1 MNGVWEMLRFNLK
14 SAWTIIYR
22 RLIHKTSL
30 TRRNSTYQP
39 RLTWHIIYVF
49 SAVISI
55 LFLFTV
61 IPMTLIPKAQ
71 AQQTFTGTP
80 AAKPAY
86 FDRLLSMID
95 QDGDRL
101 IELFKDMHQNPELAF
116 METRTAAIVAEDLRG
131 LGYEVKTGIGQTGVV
146 GILRNGDGPTVMYR
160 ADMDAL
166 PVQETTGLS
175 YASSKRVT
183 LENGDEVAVMHAC
196 GHDAHT
202 VWLLGL
208 AKVMAELR
216 SDWNGTVIIVAQPA
230 EEGVRGAKAMVAD
243 GLYTQHGVP
252 VPDYLLAMHTAP
264 GPTGL
269 VASVAGTQMA
279 GSDHLDV
286 TIKGVGGH
294 GSSPH
299 LAKDPILMSAHAITQ
314 YQAVVARAIDPKE
327 AAVIT
332 VGAIHAGDTANV
344 IPEEAQLK
352 VNLRWFNPAV
362 RETMIRGIRS
372 VNESLARA
380 YGVPEDKL
388 PILTERSGTT
398 PLSNDAA
405 VIDRI
410 NSQLANLVGAN
421 KLITDFPGTTGSE
434 DAHLLKGDYDT
445 IQFGYI
451 FVGIAEP
458 TLFAQARAEGKM
470 IPFSNHNPNFQVDL
484 NAIPFGTK
492 VAAVMTM
499 GFLQD

>member
-1 MNGVWEMLRFNLK
+1 MNLYG
-14 SAWTIIYR
+14 
-22 RLIHKTSL
+22 L
-30 TRRNSTYQP
+30 TRQRPAHKPKLKWRTIGV
-39 RLTWHIIYVF
+39 LG
-49 SAVISI
+49 AVINV
-55 LFLFTV
+55 LLLFTV
-61 IPMTLIPKAQ
+61 ISMTTPPTAQ

-86 FDRLLSMID
+86 FDRLLSTID

-101 IELFKDMHQNPELAF
+101 IELFKDIHQNPELAF
-116 METRTAAIVAEDLRG
+116 METRTAGMVAEELKA

-146 GILRNGDGPTVMYR
+146 GILRNGNGPTVMYR

-166 PVQETTGLS
+166 PVQEMTGLP
-175 YASSKRVT
+175 YASTKRVI
-183 LENGDEVAVMHAC
+183 LEDGDEVPVMHAC

-202 VWLLGL
+202 VWMLGL
-208 AKVMAELR
+208 AKAMMELR
-216 SDWNGTVIIVAQPA
+216 SEWQGTLILVAQPA
-230 EEGVRGAKAMVAD
+230 EEGVRGAKAMIAD
-243 GLYTQHGVP
+243 GLYTRHGVP
-252 VPDYLLAMHTAP
+252 VPDYLLGMHTAP

-269 VASVAGTQMA
+269 VASAAGTQMA
-279 GSDHLDV
+279 GSDHVDV
-286 TIKGVGGH
+286 VIKGVGGH

-332 VGAIHAGDTANV
+332 VGSIQSGETANV
-344 IPEEAQLK
+344 IPEEALLK
-352 VNLRWFNPAV
+352 LNLRWFSPAV

-380 YGVPEDKL
+380 YGMPEDRL
-388 PILTERSGTT
+388 PILTEKSGTT
-398 PLSNDAA
+398 PLINDAA
-405 VIDRI
+405 VIDGI
-410 NSQLANLVGAN
+410 NSQLANLVGSD

-445 IQFGYI
+445 IKFGYI
-451 FVGIAEP
+451 FVGVADP
-458 TLFAQARAEGKM
+458 ALFAQALAAGKM
-470 IPFSNHNPNFQVDL
+470 VPFSNHNPNFQVDL

-499 GFLQD
+499 GFLQ